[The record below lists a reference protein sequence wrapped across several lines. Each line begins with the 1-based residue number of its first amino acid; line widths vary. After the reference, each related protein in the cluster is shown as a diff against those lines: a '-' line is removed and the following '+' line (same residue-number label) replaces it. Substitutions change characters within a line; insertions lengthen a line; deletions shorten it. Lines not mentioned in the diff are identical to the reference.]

1 MQVDPAKLI
10 ELYDQR
16 YAGEMKFQT
25 SPKGLHSVITSE
37 LGERLRGRNVLDIGC
52 GSGRLALFCAANG
65 ARVTA
70 LDFSPKAIEVAQAVS
85 SSLDRPIENVAFAVG
100 RFEDL
105 DREFDIVLMTEVF
118 EHIETAPPETL
129 RQLRR
134 LVKPGGIAVLSSP
147 GFVNFRGIS
156 WMTLQNLFGFLM
168 SPSDLHFIHAWDME
182 RWCAETGWTI
192 ESHLGMFHDW
202 GWGEWAAR
210 DMKRRIGLALR
221 DQRKT
226 DPRWEA
232 IDVDLEKMSAY
243 LDSQAS
249 FFQRVLETSAAPLM
263 RYSEVPLEA
272 LKLREGVDA
281 TAFGK
286 EMQEYLA
293 DARVPY
299 ANAAPLN
306 AMGATNIFFCRR
318 T

>member
-1 MQVDPAKLI
+1 MQVDPAKLV

-16 YAGEMKFQT
+16 YAGDMKFQT
-25 SPKGLHSVITSE
+25 SPKGLHSVIASE
-37 LGERLRGRNVLDIGC
+37 LGERLKGADVLDIGC
-52 GSGRLALFCAANG
+52 GAGRLALFCAARG

-70 LDFSPKAIEVAQAVS
+70 LDFSPKAIEVAQAVAN
-85 SSLDRPIENVAFAVG
+85 SLERPIDGVEFAVG

-105 DREFDIVLMTEVF
+105 DRAFDIVLMTEVF

-129 RQLRR
+129 RQLRA

-168 SPSDLHFIHAWDME
+168 SPSDVHFIHAWDME
-182 RWCAETGWTI
+182 QWCSQTGWTI

-202 GWGEWAAR
+202 GWGDWAAG
-210 DMKRRIGLALR
+210 DMTRRIGLALK
-221 DQRKT
+221 DQRKS
-226 DPRWEA
+226 DPRWDA
-232 IDVDLEKMSAY
+232 IDVNLEKMNAY
-243 LDSQAS
+243 LTSQAAY
-249 FFQRVLETSAAPLM
+249 FQRVLETDAAALM
-263 RYSEVPLEA
+263 RHSEVPIEA
-272 LKLREGVDA
+272 LRLRDGAAA
-281 TAFGK
+281 TPFGR
-286 EMQEYLA
+286 EMQDYLA

-299 ANAAPLN
+299 ANTAPLN